1 LAGGDGQ
8 DAKTDSTKKKQIM
21 QLEAGIEKRDGGG
34 TGQTGSTMSGGDH
47 SNKNKSVRRIG
58 VHCLAGLGRAPFFV
72 ALALVNNGC
81 SP

>member
-1 LAGGDGQ
+1 MSPIDPPSVEEAPDQ
-8 DAKTDSTKKKQIM
+8 SKKKPGSA
-21 QLEAGIEKRDGGG
+21 LGIEKRHGQGGPGGG
-34 TGQTGSTMSGGDH
+34 GEH
-47 SNKNKSVRRIG
+47 NKNNKDVRRIG

>member
-1 LAGGDGQ
+1 M
-8 DAKTDSTKKKQIM
+8 KQMM
-21 QLEAGIEKRDGGG
+21 QLEADIEKRDGGG
-34 TGQTGSTMSGGDH
+34 NGQTGSTMSGVEH